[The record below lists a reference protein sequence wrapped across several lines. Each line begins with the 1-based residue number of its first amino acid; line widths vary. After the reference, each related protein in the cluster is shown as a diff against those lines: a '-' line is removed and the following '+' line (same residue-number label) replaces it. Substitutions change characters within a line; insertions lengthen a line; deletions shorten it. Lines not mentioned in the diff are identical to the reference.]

1 MINVMWRSFVL
12 ESGGAVEDYVS
23 ATTCCL
29 VLQRLLA
36 SRPCFESVKSMP
48 EVVTVLFQVFF
59 LQGGKVSFIVLLRTY
74 CQQISPL
81 CCNEQFR
88 GCLWLTSLDHL

>member
-1 MINVMWRSFVL
+1 MLIGDLFAF
-12 ESGGAVEDYVS
+12 ETGGFGQDYIL

-48 EVVTVLFQVFF
+48 EVVAVLFQVLFPIWW
-59 LQGGKVSFIVLLRTY
+59 SFHM
-74 CQQISPL
+74 SDPF
-81 CCNEQFR
+81 N
-88 GCLWLTSLDHL
+88 S